1 MRGRP
6 PKLKLS
12 GDHPVG
18 RQREPRVDPEPVA
31 VHAVDKHEKCEG
43 HGECDRPRELE
54 PREKQRRD
62 VKHYLHRRRA
72 RGRGSRK
79 GGMHC
84 DKTPVECTAGTAP
97 GRDRPHQP
105 GSEKEEGEPV
115 LQHQSIDRAMHRS
128 VWAAQRES
136 GAQHRAECGV
146 EHCDELKAHGGSGD
160 TQVERLEPVR
170 LVGRDVDL
178 DDAVVGE
185 ARQQGRLRADG
196 DAVLSVELQLL
207 LSNLKQ
213 AHLQIGLERALIRVQ
228 HACAAPTPELR
239 RPRGAG

>member
-62 VKHYLHRRRA
+62 VKHY
-72 RGRGSRK
+72 
-79 GGMHC
+79 
-84 DKTPVECTAGTAP
+84 
-97 GRDRPHQP
+97 QP